1 MLHAI
6 FDQTTLPMLQEVLR
20 FSEARHRVLAGN
32 VANADTPGYRVRD
45 LNVEHFQEQLQAAL
59 ASPPPSPGEA
69 TSPGDRASLTWDDRL
84 REVRESVK
92 SIQFLDGSDVGIE
105 QQVTEVAKNQFL
117 HNLTVSIMSSQFRLL
132 QTAISER
139 V

>member
-1 MLHAI
+1 MLHTL

-32 VANADTPGYRVRD
+32 VANADTPGK
-45 LNVEHFQEQLQAAL
+45 AAWED
-59 ASPPPSPGEA
+59 PPPSPGEF
-69 TSPGDRASLTWDDRL
+69 TSPGDRPTLTWDDRL
-84 REVRESVK
+84 REVRESIK

-117 HNLTVSIMSSQFRLL
+117 HNLTVSLMSSQFRLL

>member
-1 MLHAI
+1 MMPSLFDSTTIPILEQVLH
-6 FDQTTLPMLQEVLR
+6 
-20 FSEARHRVLAGN
+20 FSEARHHVLAGN
-32 VANADTPGYRVRD
+32 IANVDTPGYRVQD
-45 LNVEHFQEQLQAAL
+45 LSLDAFQQHLKEAIAARQERPREPISL
-59 ASPPPSPGEA
+59 SPDTSSPS
-69 TSPGDRASLTWDDRL
+69 DDL
-84 REVRESVK
+84 RHVRESIK
-92 SIQFLDGSDVGIE
+92 SIEFLDGSDVGIE

>member
-1 MLHAI
+1 MLPPL
-6 FDQTTLPMLQEVLR
+6 FDNTTIPVVQEVLA

-45 LNVEHFQEQLQAAL
+45 LSVDTFQQ
-59 ASPPPSPGEA
+59 
-69 TSPGDRASLTWDDRL
+69 RL
-84 REVRESVK
+84 REAITERQFAGQTSSPGLTESEPGDPLRNVRDSIRSVT
-92 SIQFLDGSDVGIE
+92 FLDNSDVGIE
-105 QQVTEVAKNQFL
+105 QQVTEIAKNQFL
-117 HNLTVSIMSSQFRLL
+117 HNIAVAIMSSQFRLL

>member
-1 MLHAI
+1 MLQAL
-6 FDQTTLPMLQEVLR
+6 FNQTTLPMLQEVLR

-45 LNVEHFQEQLQAAL
+45 LSVEHFQQELKTAL
-59 ASPPPSPGEA
+59 ESPPPAPGA
-69 TSPGDRASLTWDDRL
+69 FTSPGDRAPLAWDDRL
-84 REVRESVK
+84 REVRESIK

-117 HNLTVSIMSSQFRLL
+117 HNLTVSLMSSQFRLL